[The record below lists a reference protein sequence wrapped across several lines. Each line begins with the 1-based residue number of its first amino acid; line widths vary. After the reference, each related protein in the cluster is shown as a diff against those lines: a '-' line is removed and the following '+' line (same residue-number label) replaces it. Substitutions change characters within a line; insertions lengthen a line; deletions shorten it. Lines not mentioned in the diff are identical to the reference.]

1 VVKKK
6 IVITAIV
13 VVLVAAGVFY
23 RMNTGNIMQVET
35 YEVKRGNVSKYVE
48 ETGTVKSDNKREVTT
63 TVSGKIKKLNVQV
76 GDVVKRGDIMAEMDF
91 ETIDLEIKSLK
102 AQLEGLRAEYK
113 ETLKPAD
120 EEQIAKAKVNID
132 SAKLGLEEAK
142 RKLENNKK
150 LYDEGVISYE
160 AYKASID
167 AVVIKENSLEIAQ
180 KELELLQKGISQN
193 VKNKYKYQIEQ
204 MAYQI
209 DILEKRKN
217 DYFVKAPID
226 GIITEISLEEGS
238 FVQPG
243 MEILE
248 VGNEE
253 AMYIETD
260 ILVSEIGGVKEGAKT
275 LVYNEDI
282 GIPHIKGEV
291 RKIYPK
297 AFNKVSDLG
306 IEQKRVRVEIDI
318 PNNVPKLKLGYD
330 MDVKILTHFKENII
344 TVPENSVFELE
355 DGQYVFIA
363 QNGKAVLRRVKTGIE
378 GEDMIEIVSGI
389 KEGEKVIISPHK
401 DLEEGMDIEEI

>member
-1 VVKKK
+1 
-6 IVITAIV
+6 
-13 VVLVAAGVFY
+13 
-23 RMNTGNIMQVET
+23 M
-35 YEVKRGNVSKYVE
+35 
-48 ETGTVKSDNKREVTT
+48 
-63 TVSGKIKKLNVQV
+63 
-76 GDVVKRGDIMAEMDF
+76 
-91 ETIDLEIKSLK
+91 
-102 AQLEGLRAEYK
+102 
-113 ETLKPAD
+113 
-120 EEQIAKAKVNID
+120 
-132 SAKLGLEEAK
+132 
-142 RKLENNKK
+142 
-150 LYDEGVISYE
+150 
-160 AYKASID
+160 
-167 AVVIKENSLEIAQ
+167 
-180 KELELLQKGISQN
+180 
-193 VKNKYKYQIEQ
+193 
-204 MAYQI
+204 
-209 DILEKRKN
+209 
-217 DYFVKAPID
+217 
-226 GIITEISLEEGS
+226 EISLEEGS